1 MGKSCSG
8 KPPGYRVRGGV
19 TDGPLT
25 PNHIQVTWL
34 GFWGPVEAPHLPSLT
49 PSMLMGAPD
58 HTLPGSSTP
67 PPPSHGWP
75 LPPQAAASSSW
86 APGQGWIRT
95 LPPALRNVPSAIL
108 FFRPRPYRLCSTR
121 CPWPP
126 LLVAEGTLQTW
137 AAQAAGLGVVPDPPE
152 PSACRTQPTW
162 ISLNES
168 RPWVRAPSGG

>member
-1 MGKSCSG
+1 M
-8 KPPGYRVRGGV
+8 
-19 TDGPLT
+19 LT
-25 PNHIQVTWL
+25 PIHLITNQSEECPQADQALCNPHPDAAFKNLSLKSIK
-34 GFWGPVEAPHLPSLT
+34 GFPGGISG
-49 PSMLMGAPD
+49 MGAPD

-67 PPPSHGWP
+67 PPPSNGWP

-95 LPPALRNVPSAIL
+95 LPPALRNAPSAIL
-108 FFRPRPYRLCSTR
+108 FFRPRPYQLCSTR

-137 AAQAAGLGVVPDPPE
+137 AAQAAGVGVVPDPPE